1 MSEQSQMPRERRV
14 SLRLK
19 LLGGFAVGF
28 VVFTLVFS
36 LVSVAAFRWF
46 NQLSTGV
53 YELSTDMALAR
64 IEEDLTVTLR
74 GALEGI
80 DGDEF
85 EALVKE
91 GVVDESGVPSD
102 DPRYIAHQQWL
113 ITVMQI
119 EPRLRSTYT
128 FVEGDWDRGVHWI
141 GDTYRVTDPEDMTV
155 FMEPYTVTE
164 DSVLLNGLIEDTVNM
179 NYYTDDWG
187 TWVSAYGPIRNS
199 NGDVVGGLGMDMR
212 ADYITQVQERV
223 KSQVQEEIQ
232 RRGVIVFGG
241 TFAILFVTYAASSV
255 LVFLVANRI
264 TRPVIALTA
273 IAEDVAE
280 GDYDQ
285 DISSLYSGK
294 SPDEISTLAYVF
306 DMMIGKVHAREEHL
320 KRQVR
325 ELRIEVD
332 QTKKERHVKEI
343 VESDY
348 FKDLQATARAMRRRA
363 QGENKEEDESSET

>member
-1 MSEQSQMPRERRV
+1 MSKKSQIPRERRI

-36 LVSVAAFRWF
+36 LVSMAAFSWF

-74 GALEGI
+74 GALDGI

-85 EALVKE
+85 EAMVE
-91 GVVDESGVPSD
+91 EAVPDESGVPSD
-102 DPRYIAHQQWL
+102 DPRYVVHQQWL
-113 ITVMQI
+113 MTVMQI

-128 FVEGDWDRGVHWI
+128 FIEGDWDRGIYWI
-141 GDTYRVTDPEDMTV
+141 GDTYRVTDPADMTT
-155 FMEPYTVTE
+155 FMETYTVTQ

-187 TWVSAYGPIRNS
+187 TWVSAYGPIKNS
-199 NGDVVGGLGMDMR
+199 RGEVVGGLGMDMR
-212 ADYITQVQERV
+212 ADYVTQVQEAV

-241 TFAILFVTYAASSV
+241 TFAVLFVTYAASSV
-255 LVFLVANRI
+255 LVFSVANRL
-264 TRPVIALTA
+264 TRPMIALTA
-273 IAEDVAE
+273 IAERVAE
-280 GDYDQ
+280 GDYEQ
-285 DISSLYSGK
+285 DISGLYSGRF
-294 SPDEISTLAYVF
+294 PDEVSTLAQVF
-306 DMMIGKVHAREEHL
+306 DLMVDKVHAREEHL

-332 QTKKERHVKEI
+332 QAKKERHVQEI

-348 FKDLQATARAMRRRA
+348 FKELQATAREMRRRA
-363 QGENKEEDESSET
+363 REGKEDTT

>member
-1 MSEQSQMPRERRV
+1 MSEQSQISRGRRI

-28 VVFTLVFS
+28 FVFTLVFS
-36 LVSVAAFRWF
+36 LVSMAAFNWF
-46 NQLSTGV
+46 NQLSAGV

-85 EALVKE
+85 EAMVKE
-91 GVVDESGVPSD
+91 AVVDESGVPSS
-102 DPRYIAHQQWL
+102 DPRYIAHQKWL
-113 ITVMQI
+113 TTVMQI

-128 FVEGDWDRGVHWI
+128 FVKGDWRRGIYWI

-164 DSVLLNGLIEDTVNM
+164 DSVLLIGLIEDTVNM
-179 NYYTDDWG
+179 IYYTDDWG

-199 NGDVVGGLGMDMR
+199 NGEVVGGLGMDMR

-241 TFAILFVTYAASSV
+241 TFAVLFVTYAASSV
-255 LVFLVANRI
+255 LVFIVSNRL
-264 TRPVIALTA
+264 TRPMIALTA
-273 IAEDVAE
+273 IAERVAE
-280 GDYDQ
+280 GDYEQ
-285 DISSLYSGK
+285 DISGLYS
-294 SPDEISTLAYVF
+294 SRFPDEVSTLAHVF
-306 DMMIGKVHAREEHL
+306 DMMVDKVHAREERL

-325 ELRIEVD
+325 ELRIEID

-348 FKDLQATARAMRRRA
+348 FKDLQATAREMRRRA
-363 QGENKEEDESSET
+363 REQDESSET

>member
-1 MSEQSQMPRERRV
+1 MSEQSQMPHARRV

-36 LVSVAAFRWF
+36 LVSMAAFGWF
-46 NQLSTGV
+46 NQLSTDV
-53 YELSTDMALAR
+53 YQLGTDMALGR
-64 IEEDLTVTLR
+64 IEEDLRDTLQ
-74 GALEGI
+74 GAIAGI
-80 DGDEF
+80 DGDDF

-91 GVVDESGVPSD
+91 GMVDESGVPGN
-102 DPRYIAHQQWL
+102 DPRYITHQKWL
-113 ITVMQI
+113 TTVMQI

-155 FMEPYTVTE
+155 FMEPYTVTD
-164 DSVLLNGLIEDTVNM
+164 DSVLLNGLIENTVNM

-212 ADYITQVQERV
+212 ADYVTQVQEAV

-241 TFAILFVTYAASSV
+241 TFAVLFVTYAASSV
-255 LVFLVANRI
+255 LVFMVANRI
-264 TRPVIALTA
+264 TQPLLALTA

-280 GDYDQ
+280 GDYEQ
-285 DISSLYSGK
+285 DISKLYSGRMQ
-294 SPDEISTLAYVF
+294 DEVATLARVF
-306 DMMIGKVHAREEHL
+306 DLMIDKVHAREERL

-325 ELRIEVD
+325 ELRIEID

-348 FKDLQATARAMRRRA
+348 FKDLQATAREMRRRA
-363 QGENKEEDESSET
+363 RGGDEPSEA